1 VEEELATLQSKND
14 ANENALASLRARLDT
29 IFEVH
34 IEGGDEHRVFEVVK
48 RAMTQ
53 TGGVL
58 ISSTLVL
65 SSCSK
70 TLFPLTT
77 LIIKMLLSLPKD

>member
-1 VEEELATLQSKND
+1 MFRSIQKLASVEEELATLQSKND
-14 ANENALASLRARLDT
+14 ANENALDILQARLDT

-58 ISSTLVL
+58 I
-65 SSCSK
+65 
-70 TLFPLTT
+70 
-77 LIIKMLLSLPKD
+77 